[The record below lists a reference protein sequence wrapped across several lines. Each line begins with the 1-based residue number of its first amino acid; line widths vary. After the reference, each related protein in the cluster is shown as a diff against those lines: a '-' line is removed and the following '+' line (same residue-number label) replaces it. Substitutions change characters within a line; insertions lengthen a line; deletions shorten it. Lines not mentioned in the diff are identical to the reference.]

1 MSRRAWGSFARN
13 RAASGRLSG
22 SPLLTQVVQ
31 EASAAGSVSSRR
43 TASRLGTRVRRRTR
57 WRRTSSARAN
67 GSLTASSGASTT
79 WPPWTRVP
87 SSSVTLSRKPTEL
100 LARTTASR
108 SSGYRSANHAQRL
121 SRPPCSPSTALGRPV
136 DPEVWMTYA
145 AWAPVSATC
154 GAVRG
159 RAAVRSRTRS
169 TRTTAGA
176 SSPGVPGGGGDQS
189 GQGVGGDDGAHPALG
204 QHPGDAFARQRRVD
218 GQVDAARLQHGEG
231 GHHEVGGARQAD
243 RHRVLGADPGGD
255 QVVGQLVGA
264 GVQRGV
270 GQLLVAAGERG
281 GVGGTGGLLGE
292 PAGDGALGGLRAV
305 GAAAVGEQ
313 FGQLGAGDRRGLV
326 QTHGGVGDDRAG
338 QRREVPPH
346 PLHGGGV
353 EERRA
358 VLDRAVQRPA
368 AVLRGTLHELPAHLV
383 RGGGAGQ
390 LAALHAQPLEGRGL
404 GRGVLE
410 DHHRLDERGA
420 RGVALRRHQLHQPLE
435 RHVLVVEGGQHGLP
449 DLVQVGGEGLT
460 RVEAGAEDQDVDEEA
475 DEGLHLGPFAARHG
489 GAHRDVVLAR
499 APGQQ
504 ELGQRGQ
511 RDEEA
516 GAALAA
522 QRPQPVGHLLRQVE
536 GVHGAGVPGRRRTR
550 PVGRQLQRLDARQLL
565 LPVGG
570 VAVEGVA
577 GEAGPLPGREVG
589 VLHGERSGPGRGPLR
604 VEGRR
609 VPRAQ
614 LAQDDLHGGAVGD
627 DVVHPQQEPV
637 RAARRALLGAPGAGA
652 HQQGADQRPVLQVVR
667 CGQFG
672 GEEQVA
678 RGLGGLLRGVLRRQV
693 QVPERHRG
701 GRADGLPGHALHRG
715 EGGAQRL
722 VPGHHR
728 VQRGAEGGHVQ
739 GARQP
744 EAQPGVV
751 LGRPLLVLLHEPQP
765 LLGEGEGQGA
775 LPVGAGDG
783 VPAAAAPGEAVPEF
797 LLHVFRQRTDPG
809 LARRRGVHGKL
820 PFVRGKSGE
829 KGVRTPS
836 TGREFHP
843 ARRRPRR

>member
-1 MSRRAWGSFARN
+1 M
-13 RAASGRLSG
+13 
-22 SPLLTQVVQ
+22 
-31 EASAAGSVSSRR
+31 
-43 TASRLGTRVRRRTR
+43 
-57 WRRTSSARAN
+57 
-67 GSLTASSGASTT
+67 
-79 WPPWTRVP
+79 
-87 SSSVTLSRKPTEL
+87 
-100 LARTTASR
+100 
-108 SSGYRSANHAQRL
+108 
-121 SRPPCSPSTALGRPV
+121 
-136 DPEVWMTYA
+136 
-145 AWAPVSATC
+145 
-154 GAVRG
+154 
-159 RAAVRSRTRS
+159 
-169 TRTTAGA
+169 
-176 SSPGVPGGGGDQS
+176 
-189 GQGVGGDDGAHPALG
+189 
-204 QHPGDAFARQRRVD
+204 
-218 GQVDAARLQHGEG
+218 
-231 GHHEVGGARQAD
+231 
-243 RHRVLGADPGGD
+243 
-255 QVVGQLVGA
+255 
-264 GVQRGV
+264 
-270 GQLLVAAGERG
+270 
-281 GVGGTGGLLGE
+281 
-292 PAGDGALGGLRAV
+292 
-305 GAAAVGEQ
+305 
-313 FGQLGAGDRRGLV
+313 
-326 QTHGGVGDDRAG
+326 
-338 QRREVPPH
+338 
-346 PLHGGGV
+346 
-353 EERRA
+353 
-358 VLDRAVQRPA
+358 
-368 AVLRGTLHELPAHLV
+368 
-383 RGGGAGQ
+383 
-390 LAALHAQPLEGRGL
+390 AALHAQPLEGRGL

-489 GAHRDVVLAR
+489 GAHRDVVLAG

-516 GAALAA
+516 GATLAA

-589 VLHGERSGPGRGPLR
+589 VLHGERRGPGRGPLR

-652 HQQGADQRPVLQVVR
+652 HQQGADQRPVLQVVG

-701 GRADGLPGHALHRG
+701 GRADGLPGHALHRA

-765 LLGEGEGQGA
+765 LLGEGERQGA